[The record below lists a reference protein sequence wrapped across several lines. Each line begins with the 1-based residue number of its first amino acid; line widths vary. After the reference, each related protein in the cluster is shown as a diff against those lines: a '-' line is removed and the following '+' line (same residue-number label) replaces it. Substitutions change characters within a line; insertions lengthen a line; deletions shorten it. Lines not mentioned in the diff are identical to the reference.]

1 MDGNRNTQYFREFR
15 ILLSA
20 FLERQPYPYDDVL
33 KDKVT
38 AAIIVGS
45 IGETVAALI
54 LTSRLSPSKY
64 LVGWD

>member
-1 MDGNRNTQYFREFR
+1 METGIQSFREFR

-20 FLERQPYPYDDVL
+20 FLERQPYLYDDVL

-64 LVGWD
+64 LVG